1 MRRDTAWRSM
11 YSDMSKRMS
20 STPMMKASCFATSV
34 LPTPVGPEKRKLP
47 TGFCGLPSPERAIL
61 MAAESASIALSW
73 PNTTAL
79 RSRSRFFRAERSSL
93 ETLRAGTRAI
103 FETISSISGLPITF
117 FCLDLGRMR
126 CSAPASSITSI
137 ALSGRWRSLM

>member
-1 MRRDTAWRSM
+1 MSRDTAWRSM

-20 STPMMKASCFATSV
+20 STPMMKASWRATSV
-34 LPTPVGPEKRKLP
+34 LPTPVGPEKRNEP
-47 TGFCGLPSPERAIL
+47 IGFCGLPSPERAIL

-73 PNTTAL
+73 PKTVAF
-79 RSRSRFFRAERSSL
+79 RSRSRFFSCVRSSE
-93 ETLRAGTRAI
+93 ETLRVGMRAI
-103 FETISSISGLPITF
+103 LAMISSISGLPITF
-117 FCLDLGRMR
+117 FCFDLGRMR